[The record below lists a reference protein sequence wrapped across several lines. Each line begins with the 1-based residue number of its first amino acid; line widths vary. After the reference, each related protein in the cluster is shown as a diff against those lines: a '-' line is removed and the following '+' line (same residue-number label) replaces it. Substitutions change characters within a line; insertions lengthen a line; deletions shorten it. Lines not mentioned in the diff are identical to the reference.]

1 MLRIMNGP
9 VTNLEKGTG
18 GVSITGL
25 ILAKAAGARTIITSS
40 SDEKLAVAQKKY
52 GADHIINYKTTPDW
66 ATEAR
71 KITGDG
77 VDYIFENGGSGT
89 IKQSVDCIKMGG
101 IISVIGFLA
110 AAKQEDMPD
119 VAGLALSKGCIV
131 RDITMGSKQLL
142 EELVRFVASK
152 QLYPPVE
159 KVFGF
164 SKEEVNEAYKY
175 LKSGSHI
182 GKVCIS
188 IE

>member
-1 MLRIMNGP
+1 MM
-9 VTNLEKGTG
+9 KGTG

-25 ILAKAAGARTIITSS
+25 LLAKAAGARTIITSS
-40 SDEKLAVAQKKY
+40 SDEKLAVVQKKY

-66 ATEAR
+66 AAEAN
-71 KITGDG
+71 KLTGGEG

-89 IKQSVDCIKMGG
+89 IKQSIDCIKMGG
-101 IISVIGFLA
+101 SIAVIGFLS

-119 VAGLALSKGCIV
+119 VAALALSKGCIV
-131 RDITMGSKQLL
+131 RGITVGSKQLL

-152 QLYPPVE
+152 DLQPPVE
-159 KVFGF
+159 KTFGF
-164 SKEEVNEAYKY
+164 NREEVMAAYEY
-175 LKSGSHI
+175 LQGGSHI